1 MKKVFKDFTITLFET
16 GDKNDTIIFLV
27 WQEIHSQW
35 KVIYDIQY
43 NNGRYGN
50 HLNGLVS
57 KLVDENEASELHT
70 FTRQWCKEIIAERIV
85 S

>member
-35 KVIYDIQY
+35 KVIYDIHY
-43 NNGRYGN
+43 NNGGWTLWY
-50 HLNGLVS
+50 GLVS